1 MEQVRL
7 WITEEGGSVSP
18 LPIRDRIE
26 YEHLLEEM
34 LVGRPD
40 MLGDGVT
47 LVGRQLMTAS
57 GPLDLLGVDHDGKL
71 VTFELKR
78 GSMPRDVLTQAIDY
92 ASWIDSLEFD
102 ELARRISDHQP
113 TGIDREFDDFDDWYS
128 EQFAEDQAQQLR
140 PTRIVVVGLGIE
152 PAAERM
158 AHWLADKG
166 VEIEAITFHAFE
178 HDGRTVLARQVEVS
192 SEDVAPSKNRSA
204 SPPSDPLR
212 RAAEFQA
219 AEVYRSAHQLVASCF
234 ASSPY
239 AVHTFKNGVN
249 FALPPADD
257 RKIQRYPAY
266 VGVFVRTESVGM
278 INVVIRPAAV
288 AACREESA
296 KLRAEAKLH
305 GAQVSQS
312 GEEVDR
318 TIWIGVDVS
327 HLKAVESCIVEFTR
341 SAIAAWERSWNAWN
355 AGTTL
360 DAESVTDIAPRPSGP
375 TTDTIYGSES

>member
-1 MEQVRL
+1 MEQVKL

-18 LPIRDRIE
+18 LPIRERIE

-47 LVGRQLMTAS
+47 LVGRQLMTS
-57 GPLDLLGVDHDGKL
+57 GGPLDLLGVDQDGKL
-71 VTFELKR
+71 VVFELKR
-78 GSMPRDVLTQAIDY
+78 GSMPRETLTQAIDY
-92 ASWIDSLEFD
+92 ASWLDSLEFD
-102 ELARRISDHQP
+102 ELARRISSHQP
-113 TGIDREFDDFDDWYS
+113 VGVERDFDDFDDWYA

-152 PAAERM
+152 PGAERM

-166 VEIEAITFHAFE
+166 VDIEAVTFHAFE
-178 HDGRTVLARQVEVS
+178 HDARTVLARQVEVS

-204 SPPSDPLR
+204 QPRPDPLR

-219 AEVYRSAHQLVASCF
+219 AEAYRSAHQLVASCF
-234 ASSPY
+234 AGSPY

-257 RKIQRYPAY
+257 RRIQRYPAY
-266 VGVFVRTESVGM
+266 VGVFVRTESSGM
-278 INVVIRPAAV
+278 INVVIRPAAS
-288 AACREESA
+288 ASCPEESA
-296 KLRAEAKLH
+296 KLRADAQRL
-305 GAQVSQS
+305 GAQVGQS
-312 GEEVDR
+312 GNDPGR

-327 HLKAVESCIVEFTR
+327 HLEAIESCIVEFTR

-355 AGTTL
+355 AG
-360 DAESVTDIAPRPSGP
+360 DAQDDAVIDAAGP
-375 TTDTIYGSES
+375 TLTSAPTSSLDRS